1 MFVYLLTFLFL
12 VLKKKMIDADPEV
25 EAASKEK
32 TNVRTVK
39 AGATK
44 PSQPQE
50 VPLDFT
56 DIPVHWQDRT
66 QEKTVFVLA
75 PEIHVC
81 KHHGAGYVYHSRADC
96 HTLNRANRETA
107 ISTLPICQFCQNHFK
122 KVSSVSHPDTWFGP
136 NQAKCHFPHKIDKK
150 CK

>member
-1 MFVYLLTFLFL
+1 MIVYLLTFLFL
-12 VLKKKMIDADPEV
+12 VLKKKMIDADPE
-25 EAASKEK
+25 ATTASKDK
-32 TNVRTVK
+32 TNMRTAKVS
-39 AGATK
+39 APK

-56 DIPVHWQDRT
+56 DIPVHWEDRT

-81 KHHGAGYVYHSRADC
+81 KHHAAGYVYHYRQDC
-96 HTLNRANRETA
+96 HTLSNAKTV
-107 ISTLPICQFCQNHFK
+107 STLPVCQVCQHHFK
-122 KVSSVSHPDTWFGP
+122 KRSTVSPPDSWFGTD
-136 NQAKCHFPHKIDKK
+136 QARPKFDKK